1 MKKIVII
8 LIILIG
14 LGSIIQSCR
23 EDNIFQQ
30 VMGTVIQDD
39 LVFKNQSD
47 FEEFQENSYT
57 EVIGNI
63 TILDSVTSL
72 LPLNTLNIIR
82 GNLLIKNTQLVTLNG
97 LENLISISGDLS
109 ITSDFEQNVP
119 IQNIENF
126 CSLQNLL
133 NEGMFGIVTIIN
145 NSFNPTVQDIIN
157 GDCIEEPAMF
167 DCPDLEANFGDECFV
182 DDGGNGTVGILSED
196 CECVVDG
203 PGFDCEILEANI
215 GDVCEAEFDFILFP
229 GAVNEDCECELP
241 DQQGGNCD
249 MGLEVL
255 DTNGEFNYTFS
266 FAQLP
271 ESTTDHAWYIDGVF
285 QGYNLGNELNYT
297 FNSSGSHTIKVKA
310 YLNSVDQSVFMTLCY
325 NSIEI
330 DL

>member
-182 DDGGNGTVGILSED
+182 DDGGNGTVGIISED
-196 CECVVDG
+196 CECIVEVPD
-203 PGFDCEILEANI
+203 FDCPEIEANI
-215 GDVCEAEFDFILFP
+215 GDPCVNPNGVEGTISENCVCI
-229 GAVNEDCECELP
+229 
-241 DQQGGNCD
+241 
-249 MGLEVL
+249 
-255 DTNGEFNYTFS
+255 T
-266 FAQLP
+266 
-271 ESTTDHAWYIDGVF
+271 
-285 QGYNLGNELNYT
+285 
-297 FNSSGSHTIKVKA
+297 
-310 YLNSVDQSVFMTLCY
+310 
-325 NSIEI
+325 
-330 DL
+330 